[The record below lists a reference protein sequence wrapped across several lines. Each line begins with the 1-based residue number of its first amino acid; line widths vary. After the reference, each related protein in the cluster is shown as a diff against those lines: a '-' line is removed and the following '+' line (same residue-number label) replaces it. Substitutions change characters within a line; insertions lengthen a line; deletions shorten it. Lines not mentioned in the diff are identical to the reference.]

1 MNYFQTDFAIPRTF
15 LGTNGLLCFLFVF
28 FFGVKRYEPNID
40 KYVYGT
46 EWLVQNSNTTFCKLK
61 ADFLYFRN
69 AKMSIIVIISKT
81 EVKVGGLHFLCN
93 LKRIQSHLIKNFVVY
108 LLVVFWSL
116 CWLVEDVNIIIS
128 NKELTW
134 QVSNIYKVVL
144 RPATHAE
151 WEKAENFLENLRCK
165 RKGHG
170 ISCWKNGIK
179 WETLCL
185 HVVAVLSWSSD
196 RRWKNTRKYTNPWR
210 V

>member
-28 FFGVKRYEPNID
+28 VFWCEEIW
-40 KYVYGT
+40 T

-81 EVKVGGLHFLCN
+81 EVKVGGLYCLCN
-93 LKRIQSHLIKNFVVY
+93 LKRIHSHLIKNFVVY

-134 QVSNIYKVVL
+134 QVSNIYKVVF

-185 HVVAVLSWSSD
+185 HVPVVAVLSWSSD